1 MRLGPSNPALAVL
14 AALEGVQREPER
26 GRAAATAI
34 ALLTADQVH
43 AALSAAGD
51 SEALLRWSR
60 LVSQLIEVR
69 EHHLPSPK

>member
-1 MRLGPSNPALAVL
+1 MALAADNPARAAL
-14 AALEGVQREPER
+14 AALDGPPPEPER

-51 SEALLRWSR
+51 TEALMRWSR
-60 LVSQLIEVR
+60 LVSQLVEVR